1 MECKFNT
8 DLIQMYIDGTIE
20 PLEKIFVEEHLKVC
34 KKCRKDMTQFK
45 LLYFELDNLEEIKEV
60 PDELENVRDM
70 VLDNIFDTSH
80 KYGIKDFMEQQKKSL
95 VLAAEFVDYVPG
107 RKVIE
112 KGLKATGSILGSATK
127 KSAKYGLKLIQART

>member
-1 MECKFNT
+1 MECKFDT

-45 LLYFELDNLEEIKEV
+45 LLYFELESLEEIKEV

-80 KYGIKDFMEQQKKSL
+80 KYGIKDFMKQQKKAL
-95 VLAAEFVDYVPG
+95 VLASEFVDYVPG
-107 RKVIE
+107 RKVFE
-112 KGLKATGSILGSATK
+112 KGLKATGSIIGSATK